1 MTSRLIIGLIVSV
14 LIGSVSST
22 VSAASD
28 PTNFLFR
35 KLSFSSA
42 ENDQLFRKTI
52 EEVDALEFEEAGA
65 NSNSLVTNVEADN
78 RIDGL
83 TFARVLANA
92 AIIYAQLEQ
101 PKSALE
107 LINRSVSL
115 VEEESVFHEDIYPL
129 MMVKAQILI
138 KQGELAEAIDQ
149 LRRAQHITHRYG
161 GVYSEQQ
168 SDVVDHIADIN
179 TTLQNHLEADRQQ
192 LFNLRISENVLGTD
206 SIELV
211 PRLEKIG
218 AYFRGRGVALPYAS
232 SDNFSQ
238 TPSLDRKDRAD
249 IFSQAI
255 RHYNRALT
263 IQESA
268 YGPSDIR
275 LVNTLRS
282 LAKTRMAQLSGRR
295 YAEDILER
303 VVEIISS
310 NPVADIPEH
319 AVSLINLG
327 DTYTINGNRNASETY
342 LKAWDLLSQT
352 PKLTNLR
359 ESIFSSVTRIS
370 PTIPPYNTIARRPSK
385 TQEGEEIFI
394 KATFSVRPNGRVS
407 DINLIE
413 GNAPVEQKKLIR
425 LWLRTSKFRPRIEE
439 REFVLTEGLT
449 TYQTFQVL
457 EKEPVDNPEEPSPS
471 PATLPENVD
480 DTETT

>member
-1 MTSRLIIGLIVSV
+1 MTSRLIIGLIVSI

-52 EEVDALEFEEAGA
+52 DEVDALEFEEAGA

-92 AIIYAQLEQ
+92 AIIYAKLEQ
-101 PKSALE
+101 PEVALE
-107 LINRSVSL
+107 LLNRSVFL
-115 VEEESVFHEDIYPL
+115 VDEESVFHEDIYPL

-138 KQGELAEAIDQ
+138 KQGKLAEAIDQ
-149 LRRAQHITHRYG
+149 LRRAQHIIHRYG

-168 SDVVDHIADIN
+168 SDVVDHIADVN

-192 LFNLRISENVLGTD
+192 LFNLRISENVLGAD

-211 PRLEKIG
+211 PRLENVG

-232 SDNFSQ
+232 SDNFSE

-268 YGPSDIR
+268 YGPNDIR

-303 VVEIISS
+303 VVEIVSS

-352 PKLTNLR
+352 PELTNLR
-359 ESIFSSVTRIS
+359 DSIFSSVTRIS
-370 PTIPPYNTIARRPSK
+370 PTIPPNNIIARRPSK
-385 TQEGEEIFI
+385 TEEGEEIFI

-407 DINLIE
+407 DINLLE

-439 REFVLTEGLT
+439 REFLLTEGLT

-457 EKEPVDNPEEPSPS
+457 EKDPVDNPEEPSPS
-471 PATLPENVD
+471 PVTLPENVD
-480 DTETT
+480 ETETS

>member
-1 MTSRLIIGLIVSV
+1 
-14 LIGSVSST
+14 
-22 VSAASD
+22 
-28 PTNFLFR
+28 
-35 KLSFSSA
+35 
-42 ENDQLFRKTI
+42 
-52 EEVDALEFEEAGA
+52 
-65 NSNSLVTNVEADN
+65 
-78 RIDGL
+78 
-83 TFARVLANA
+83 
-92 AIIYAQLEQ
+92 
-101 PKSALE
+101 
-107 LINRSVSL
+107 
-115 VEEESVFHEDIYPL
+115 

-168 SDVVDHIADIN
+168 TDAVDHIANVN
-179 TTLQNHLEADRQQ
+179 TTLRNHLEADRQQ
-192 LFNLRISENVLGTD
+192 LFNLRISENVLGAD

-218 AYFRGRGVALPYAS
+218 AYFRSRGVSLPYAS
-232 SDNFSQ
+232 DATFSE
-238 TPSLDRKDRAD
+238 TPSLDRKERAD

-275 LVNTLRS
+275 LINTLRS
-282 LAKTRMAQLSGRR
+282 LAKTRMAQISGRR

-352 PKLTNLR
+352 PELTNLR

-370 PTIPPYNTIARRPSK
+370 PTIPPYNIIARRPSK

-413 GNAPVEQKKLIR
+413 GNAPVDQKKLIR

-480 DTETT
+480 ETETT